1 MRELDVQ
8 CLLAS
13 SCNETPNG
21 SDGDKMASCITCVTR
36 VRYVVALEKQE
47 GGKGP
52 VSINT
57 RDTGL
62 QRYSITLSSKTT

>member
-47 GGKGP
+47 GGKAT
-52 VSINT
+52 INT